1 MRTKLRRLL
10 EKSVQTLALASG
22 QHSASEIAADGLTA
36 EPVEWLGHLQQAAVP
51 ATLLA
56 ASRPAANPADLHDW
70 RNPQKTAFAGA
81 SEPRILGAGELS
93 ALMIGQ
99 ERLIADLRNQVVV
112 LSREKEVLIRLLREK
127 SESLRKDP
135 LTGVYNR
142 LAYEDQLQSEYQRW
156 KRFRNPLTFL
166 IWDIDHF
173 KGIND
178 QHGHAAGD
186 EVLRGVAQELASR
199 IRSTDFVARYGG
211 EEFVMLLPGADRTA
225 AFNVADKLRRNIAEA
240 TFSHHG
246 VTIPVTISCGLAA
259 FETGDST
266 ESVFERADKALYQA
280 KQAGRNCCWMVA

>member
-10 EKSVQTLALASG
+10 EKSVQTLTLAG
-22 QHSASEIAADGLTA
+22 VPQGASATVADGLA
-36 EPVEWLGHLQQAAVP
+36 AAPAQWLHDLERAAVP

-56 ASRPAANPADLHDW
+56 AGGSSLADLDGW
-70 RNPQKTAFAGA
+70 RKLENAAPAGA
-81 SEPRILGAGELS
+81 PEPGLPGIRELS

-99 ERLIADLRNQVVV
+99 ERLIADLRNQVVA
-112 LSREKEVLIRLLREK
+112 LSQEKERLTRLLREK

-142 LAYEDQLQSEYQRW
+142 LAYEDQLHGEYQRW

-173 KGIND
+173 KNIND

-186 EVLRGVAQELASR
+186 EVLRGVAQQLAGR
-199 IRSTDFVARYGG
+199 IRTTDFVARYGG
-211 EEFVMLLPGADRTA
+211 EEFAMLLPGADRTA

-240 TFSHHG
+240 NFSHHG

-259 FETGDST
+259 FETGDSP